1 MSTAPPAPDQPPPSD
16 FLSVQDVEDAEDILF
31 AHPPMRV
38 VTVVCTCGEA
48 YPCRDVRWARLV
60 KQVAEAGR

>member
-1 MSTAPPAPDQPPPSD
+1 MSTISAVPQPPPSD
-16 FLSVQDVEDAEDILF
+16 FLSAQDLEDAEDILF

-38 VTVVCTCGEA
+38 ATVAYACGEA
-48 YPCRDVRWARLV
+48 YPCLEVRWARLI